1 MFKYIQLRLT
11 VNAVPSHYG
20 HVWNT
25 DAILGHLIY
34 SCQHFDAQISHLQ
47 PIDAVGVI
55 YCLIVFPVHLLPW
68 GFRLINLCR
77 TIGIILCLALCAS
90 GKTYFALLITLFCLF
105 SNVPTYFFYFFVHLS
120 MIFKKYWLK
129 SMIQISGFK
138 HDDGK
143 CFSFCFSILCWYL
156 FIVNSTFKKF

>member
-1 MFKYIQLRLT
+1 MLFLSSYLGFWGIFEAFIVIDVFFQKDWFLKLFKYIQLRLT

-34 SCQHFDAQISHLQ
+34 SCQHFDAQISHLR

-68 GFRLINLCR
+68 GFRLINFCR

-90 GKTYFALLITLFCLF
+90 GKNYFALLITLFVCFPMFL
-105 SNVPTYFFYFFVHLS
+105 H
-120 MIFKKYWLK
+120 IFP
-129 SMIQISGFK
+129 ISLY
-138 HDDGK
+138 
-143 CFSFCFSILCWYL
+143 IYL
-156 FIVNSTFKKF
+156 WFLGNIS